1 MGCIISVFMK
11 NVKPSHVESK
21 SLNESLVNKDSDLTV
36 DINSNKSILVTND
49 HFENIISG
57 SVDTNKATVY
67 DSVDSDIDVEF
78 SSKFIYELNGELT
91 DENGSRVHSEFLEK
105 FKDDIEAHVIADHL
119 NRPFKEPTKE
129 EAEILW
135 KHGIYPYSS

>member
-11 NVKPSHVESK
+11 NVKPSCVESK
-21 SLNESLVNKDSDLTV
+21 SLNESLVNG
-36 DINSNKSILVTND
+36 NSNMNIDDNSNEVFLVTNND
-49 HFENIISG
+49 LENIISG
-57 SVDTNKATVY
+57 SVDTNKATIY
-67 DSVDSDIDVEF
+67 DSVDSDIDAEF
-78 SSKFIYELNGELT
+78 SSKFIHELNGEFT
-91 DENGSRVHSEFLEK
+91 DEHRNQVHSEFLEK

-119 NRPFKEPTKE
+119 NGQFKEPTKE